1 MAGLRRSTSVGQQR
15 AEFAAFY
22 ESARDDCLRAA
33 VAAIG
38 NRQVAEDAVAE
49 AFARAWASWS
59 TVARHPSP
67 RAWVVR
73 TALNTHISWWRR
85 RRREVP
91 EPATP
96 DSGRDDTGD
105 HLPDPR
111 VMAAL
116 RSLPTRQR
124 EVFVL
129 RVFLDLDSDTT
140 ARTLG
145 IAAGTVTA
153 HLARATRAL
162 RAHLTPV
169 LEQEQKL

>member
-1 MAGLRRSTSVGQQR
+1 VGQQR

-22 ESARDDCLRAA
+22 ESARDDCLRAV
-33 VAAIG
+33 VAATG
-38 NRQVAEDAVAE
+38 DRQAGEDLVAE
-49 AFARAWASWS
+49 AFARAWASWA
-59 TVARHPSP
+59 TVAGHPSP

-91 EPATP
+91 EPSAP
-96 DSGRDDTGD
+96 QPARHDEPM
-105 HLPDPR
+105 PDPR

-129 RVFLDLDSDTT
+129 RVFLDLDSETT
-140 ARTLG
+140 GRTLG

-153 HLARATRAL
+153 HLARATKAL
-162 RAHLTPV
+162 REHLTPV

>member
-1 MAGLRRSTSVGQQR
+1 MGRQR

-22 ESARDDCLRAA
+22 ENARDDCLRAVTA
-33 VAAIG
+33 STG
-38 NRQVAEDAVAE
+38 NRQIAEEAVAE

-59 TVARHPSP
+59 TVERHPSP

-91 EPATP
+91 EPAAPET
-96 DSGRDDTGD
+96 GRDDTGD
-105 HLPDPR
+105 GLPDPR

-129 RVFLDLDSDTT
+129 RVFLDLDSETT

-162 RAHLTPV
+162 REHLTPV